1 MIDNFPNHFPVMG
14 TGIIIHGDQVN
25 PDSTGWE
32 LGIRNPTMG
41 TIQGVCT
48 RGKELATHASP
59 SPPWN
64 QFFFFRDRGLWEVYN
79 LLVCIHRHYLL

>member
-14 TGIIIHGDQVN
+14 TGIIIRGDQVN

-48 RGKELATHASP
+48 RGRELATRVLVTVGVTVVTALPTSHARTGT
-59 SPPWN
+59 
-64 QFFFFRDRGLWEVYN
+64 Q
-79 LLVCIHRHYLL
+79 